1 MEFFMKKI
9 IFGIMTMLSLFSA
22 LTVCAEADKATVDT
36 MAQFDLIIAEI
47 KGLPDAIDGDLC
59 AGDWSSYRKN
69 MTKLAQK
76 IIEANTVIKEVK
88 LSYPIDLWTI
98 YNRISANPVC
108 GVGKRAMDA
117 FGVADVSRITN
128 EEVLGL
134 RINEDLCPCWN
145 IITGRE
151 EMTGF
156 MKDGACRCTFGQNA
170 LNPNIGINEE

>member
-1 MEFFMKKI
+1 MLKKI
-9 IFGIMTMLSLFSA
+9 IPLVIFLFSLFCTLSVSA
-22 LTVCAEADKATVDT
+22 EPDEATAKA

-59 AGDWSSYRKN
+59 SGDWPSYRKH

-76 IIEANTVIKEVK
+76 IIEANTVIKDVK
-88 LSYPIDLWTI
+88 LAYPIDLWTI

-128 EEVLGL
+128 DEVLEL
-134 RINEDLCPCWN
+134 RVNEELCPCWN
-145 IITGRE
+145 IITGRNE
-151 EMTGF
+151 LTGY